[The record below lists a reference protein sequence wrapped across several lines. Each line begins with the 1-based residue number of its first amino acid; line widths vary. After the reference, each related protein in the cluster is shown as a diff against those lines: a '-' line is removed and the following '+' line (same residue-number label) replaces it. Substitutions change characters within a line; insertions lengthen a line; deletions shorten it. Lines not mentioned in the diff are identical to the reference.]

1 MNIISTPSKAIS
13 FQLSPCIFCIE
24 PEICLFIIALS
35 LVCNYRSYRTA
46 IEMLATSTLGL
57 DCLGYNRQKDY
68 LAVTFLILLLWASE
82 TFVRTEGRTGLK
94 IFKFLFFW
102 MRNAIGLSKIF
113 INFKQ
118 MFESSVDQCY
128 RNWSFC
134 LSWKMRV
141 LFWVIV
147 QIQRW
152 RQFFHLFCPF
162 PDLCKF

>member
-68 LAVTFLILLLWASE
+68 LAVTFLIFTPMSLW
-82 TFVRTEGRTGLK
+82 
-94 IFKFLFFW
+94 
-102 MRNAIGLSKIF
+102 
-113 INFKQ
+113 NF
-118 MFESSVDQCY
+118 
-128 RNWSFC
+128 
-134 LSWKMRV
+134 
-141 LFWVIV
+141 
-147 QIQRW
+147 
-152 RQFFHLFCPF
+152 RQ
-162 PDLCKF
+162 DWGKNRIENI